1 MQHPKKR
8 RVRLPTLTN
17 IRHAIRNR
25 DGSEAVE
32 MVYSTA
38 MLCGLL
44 LSALLILT
52 YAIQTNRVSYAGKR
66 IARYIEVSG
75 QANQSDLELLL
86 QELLPNAD
94 AINAQVRV
102 EGDWLDPAR
111 RRIQL
116 RDNFTVTVTAAYK
129 VALVNPGNLERD
141 NTQVTI
147 PVPIAVKVKGQSEIY
162 WKTT

>member
-1 MQHPKKR
+1 MQHPKKWR
-8 RVRLPTLTN
+8 IRPPTLKK
-17 IRHAIRNR
+17 IRRAIQNR

-52 YAIQTNRVSYAGKR
+52 YAIQTNRVSYACKR

-75 QANQSDLELLL
+75 QANQSDMDILLR
-86 QELLPNAD
+86 ELLPNAD

-102 EGDWLDPAR
+102 NSEWLDPAR

-129 VALVNPGNLERD
+129 IALVNPGNLERD
-141 NTQVTI
+141 NTHIIV
-147 PVPIAVKVKGQSEIY
+147 PVPITVKVNGQSEIY
-162 WKTT
+162 WKAT